1 MQTEEERDD
10 FIEHFVNTS
19 LVVPNAT
26 FRMPEFLG
34 NQVEAIPF
42 CSFGSTIELS
52 FEDGKEDYQCDL
64 FNPILIGKGVGYAF
78 NSLAMSEI
86 FRPTTNVQ
94 VSWLLYQ

>member
-1 MQTEEERDD
+1 MRTKEERND

-42 CSFGSTIELS
+42 CNFGSAMELNL
-52 FEDGKEDYQCDL
+52 EAGKKDHKCDL
-64 FNPILIGKGVGYAF
+64 FNPILVGKGVGYAF

-86 FRPTTNVQ
+86 FTPTTNVQ
-94 VSWLLYQ
+94 VS